1 MFSTSSFVWRRM
13 FRVGRTWRLPIILLA
28 AAGVV
33 SCGENGVA
41 ARLRRRLGA
50 DEPVELPLLLS
61 TELPFRY
68 PPALYLQF
76 IQDSVTLQLRI
87 DSLGNVVPESTRVA
101 QPAKESAFDSAA
113 MDGAAKLRFRPA
125 RQGDRRIPYTVLFP
139 IKFRMPNGPRTP
151 DDSGSTP
158 PPK

>member
-1 MFSTSSFVWRRM
+1 VFSTSSFVWRRM
-13 FRVGRTWRLPIILLA
+13 SRAGRSWRLTIAMLA

-33 SCGENGVA
+33 SCGENGVG
-41 ARLRRRLGA
+41 ARLRRRLGGN
-50 DEPVELPLLLS
+50 EPVELPLLLS
-61 TELPFRY
+61 KELPFRY

-87 DSLGNVVPESTRVA
+87 DSLGRVVPESTRVA
-101 QPAKESAFDSAA
+101 QHAKESAFDSAA
-113 MDGAAKLRFRPA
+113 MEGAPRLEFRPA

-139 IKFRMPNGPRTP
+139 IKFRMPSGPRPP

>member
-1 MFSTSSFVWRRM
+1 MCRSRR
-13 FRVGRTWRLPIILLA
+13 VVILVLA

-33 SCGENGVA
+33 SCGENGA
-41 ARLRRRLGA
+41 ATRLGRRIGGN
-50 DEPVELPLLLS
+50 EPVELPVLLS

-68 PPALYLQF
+68 PPAQYLQF

-87 DSLGNVVPESTRVA
+87 DSLGGVVPESTQVA
-101 QPAKESAFDSAA
+101 QHAKEPAFDSAA
-113 MDGAAKLRFRPA
+113 VEGAPRLKFRPA
-125 RQGDRRIPYTVLFP
+125 RRGEHRIPYTVLFP

-158 PPK
+158 PVK

>member
-1 MFSTSSFVWRRM
+1 VCSMNSFVWRRM
-13 FRVGRTWRLPIILLA
+13 SSARRSWRLAIALLT

-33 SCGENGVA
+33 SCGENGLG

-50 DEPVELPLLLS
+50 DDPVELPLLLS

-87 DSLGNVVPESTRVA
+87 DSLGRVVQESTRVA
-101 QPAKESAFDSAA
+101 QHAKDAAFDSAA
-113 MDGAAKLRFRPA
+113 MEGAARLVFRPA

-151 DDSGSTP
+151 DDSGSTS